1 MISRASAISA
11 LNEYLVPQN
20 QTTAGAFEPAL
31 DRPEIA
37 EMAEAGMRIVV
48 MTRLPC
54 LQEMRR
60 AGLSFG
66 DVAANKAGNNGK
78 PLDPVRQFMVTTWM
92 KRIEEGFA
100 KRGATEWLP

>member
-1 MISRASAISA
+1 
-11 LNEYLVPQN
+11 
-20 QTTAGAFEPAL
+20 
-31 DRPEIA
+31 
-37 EMAEAGMRIVV
+37 MRIVV

-100 KRGATEWLP
+100 KRGATEWCHERQARTAPDRVR